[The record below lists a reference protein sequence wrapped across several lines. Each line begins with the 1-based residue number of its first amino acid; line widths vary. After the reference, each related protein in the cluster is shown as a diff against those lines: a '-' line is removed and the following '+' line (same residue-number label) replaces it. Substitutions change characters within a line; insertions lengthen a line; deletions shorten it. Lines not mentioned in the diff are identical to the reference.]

1 MSKRNTI
8 ENRLEPRQQLELF
21 VRRVNE
27 LNQRSIIQ
35 QGNFQK
41 LQLRTRIDQ
50 SGWSHKLSDVDGK
63 PVDEEAFRS
72 LLLALRPFILE
83 NESIFLTKVFD
94 ICGRYLADNAPREG
108 FNKAKQWWKSDFQ
121 RNRDII
127 QIFDDDELLTPQ
139 MILDVWINGHYFHN
153 DPKHLERFER
163 WKDHRD
169 FLDGQFKMIIQELVH
184 LIRWLG
190 GFVHQAF
197 ENGWIDFSRSH

>member
-50 SGWSHKLSDVDGK
+50 SGWSYELSDVDGK
-63 PVDEEAFRS
+63 PIEVEAFNS
-72 LLLALRPFILE
+72 LLLALRPFIAQKE
-83 NESIFLTKVFD
+83 PIFLSDVFK
-94 ICGRYLADNAPREG
+94 ICGRYLTDNAPREG
-108 FNKAKQWWKSDFQ
+108 FDKAWRQWKSYL
-121 RNRDII
+121 RGNTDII
-127 QIFDDDELLTPQ
+127 QIFDGDELLTPLV
-139 MILDVWINGHYFHN
+139 ILDIWINGHYFHN
-153 DPKHLERFER
+153 DLEHIERLER
-163 WKDHRD
+163 WKDHRG